1 VALVVVV
8 LFLRGGLVEVFLRLR
23 DTIGRR
29 GAQPESGEDVRVP
42 VRAERETGS

>member
-1 VALVVVV
+1 V

-29 GAQPESGEDVRVP
+29 GAQPESGEDGRVP